1 MKTKNLLPLAA
12 AVMLFGLTVMLQACS
27 DESDDPIP
35 AGWIYWDDDPDP
47 NDTTLVRDYLIFDGF
62 FMVKPNLVHDYR
74 CIQVFPDRCSS
85 VWRSCSDT
93 IPGYAELIWYDT
105 VRCSRK
111 KIFSMVAE
119 HNGDTSFSSSVAHY
133 DVVKQNQWLRVG
145 IMLEDVIDIQVTAV
159 DDYDAA
165 HLAGSSL
172 TEMAHVSYCTVY
184 PFVRNGYVFD
194 QWSTGAGFY
203 PACFESAMATD
214 DDIRSCF
221 HANPAEGHAMREL
234 MHNCLASEIPSAPL
248 RMVQGTWGFWL
259 SLDSMPDREWCTVEV
274 SITVQLPGGEYSA
287 RTLSQTYKVGPMARM
302 IEE

>member
-1 MKTKNLLPLAA
+1 MTKASKW
-12 AVMLFGLTVMLQACS
+12 GLTVLLMLLMLLMAACS
-27 DESDDPIP
+27 DESDDPTP
-35 AGWIYWDDDPDP
+35 TGWLYWDDDPDP

-62 FMVKPNLVHDYR
+62 FMAKPNLVHDYR

-105 VRCSRK
+105 GRCSRK
-111 KIFSMVAE
+111 KLFNMVAE
-119 HNGDTSFSSSVAHY
+119 HNGDTGFSSSVAHY
-133 DVVKQNQWLRVG
+133 DVVKQNRWLRVG

-159 DDYDAA
+159 DDYDAE

-221 HANPAEGHAMREL
+221 HENPAAGNAVREL

-248 RMVQGTWGFWL
+248 RMVQGMYGFWL
-259 SLDSMPDREWCTVEV
+259 SLDAMPDRECTVEV

-287 RTLSQTYKVGPMARM
+287 RTLSQTYKVGPMARI

>member
-1 MKTKNLLPLAA
+1 MTKASKW
-12 AVMLFGLTVMLQACS
+12 GLTALLMLLMAACS
-27 DESDDPIP
+27 DESDDPTP
-35 AGWIYWDDDPDP
+35 TGWIYWDDDPDP

-62 FMVKPNLVHDYR
+62 FMVRPNLVHDYR

-93 IPGYAELIWYDT
+93 IPGYAELIRYDT

-111 KIFSMVAE
+111 KLFNMVAE

-133 DVVKQNQWLRVG
+133 DVVKENQWLRVG

-159 DDYDAA
+159 YDAA

-203 PACFESAMATD
+203 PACFESATATD
-214 DDIRSCF
+214 DNIRSCF
-221 HANPAEGHAMREL
+221 HENPAAGHAMREL
-234 MHNCLASEIPSAPL
+234 MHNCLASEIPSAPP
-248 RMVQGTWGFWL
+248 
-259 SLDSMPDREWCTVEV
+259 SEWCRARGASGCRLTQCRTG
-274 SITVQLPGGEYSA
+274 SGAPWRCPLPSSCRAVNIRHAPSA
-287 RTLSQTYKVGPMARM
+287 RPTK
-302 IEE
+302 